1 MENPKRQT
9 VQIRNK
15 YVKETNAISTYL
27 GICDPSTYIYVL
39 AMGKKLRGPFAGWQ
53 KDGADYVRM
62 KVGEPKRVE
71 VVPNELGHRSCSD
84 VRPPQ
89 RTPSPD

>member
-1 MENPKRQT
+1 
-9 VQIRNK
+9 
-15 YVKETNAISTYL
+15 
-27 GICDPSTYIYVL
+27 
-39 AMGKKLRGPFAGWQ
+39 MGKKLRGPFAGWQ

>member
-39 AMGKKLRGPFAGWQ
+39 AMGKK
-53 KDGADYVRM
+53 
-62 KVGEPKRVE
+62 
-71 VVPNELGHRSCSD
+71 
-84 VRPPQ
+84 
-89 RTPSPD
+89 